1 MTLNSFTIELLVGE
15 EDLKGVLEIES
26 ESFANPWTREMYD
39 SELRNPDVCH
49 IYVAR
54 ISGCQVAGFCA
65 FWLVVDQMHVNNL
78 AVRPSYRGRGLGS
91 ALISHAL
98 MEAFR
103 SGAQFSILEVRRSNA
118 EARKLYE
125 RFGFKVVGTRLAYYK
140 NPIEDALVLRRDG
153 KVSKST

>member
-1 MTLNSFTIELLVGE
+1 LNSFTIEPLVGE
-15 EDLKGVLEIES
+15 EDLKGVLEVES

>member
-98 MEAFR
+98 TEAFR
-103 SGAQFSILEVRRSNA
+103 FGAQFSILEVRRSNA

-125 RFGFKVVGTRLAYYK
+125 RFGFEVVGTRLAYYK

>member
-1 MTLNSFTIELLVGE
+1 LTLNSFTIEPLVGE
-15 EDLKGVLEIES
+15 EDLKGVLEVES

>member
-1 MTLNSFTIELLVGE
+1 MTLNSFTIEPLVGE
-15 EDLKGVLEIES
+15 EDLKGVLEVES